1 MLAAIEGMITEL
13 RQIGVPVSLAE
24 RIEAVRGL
32 EHLPL
37 ADRDTVRSALR
48 AVLIKNH
55 DHELVF
61 DTLFDLYFAVSPGSV
76 PATSIDGT
84 VPGHSPDGTGAGP
97 VGGGPESF
105 GGMDDAAL
113 TDLLVMAL
121 REGNDVL
128 MRAIAALFVDRHAGI
143 VPGRPVGGSYY
154 VFRTL
159 RAVDTDRLLVRLTED
174 GADGLLRWLAAEE
187 RAARVVRFR
196 QAVEAQVRQRL
207 VEDRGAEAVARTLRR
222 PLPEDVDFLTSSRE
236 QIVAMRTVIEP
247 LTRKLAGRLAEK
259 RRHRQ
264 RGALDFRGTVR
275 KSLGTGGVPI
285 DPVFRKP
292 NPSKPELYV
301 LADISGSVATFA
313 AFTLQLTLALRA
325 QFSRVRSFVFVD
337 GVDEVTDVLQGAPDI
352 IEATRQ
358 INAAGSGVWLDGR
371 SDYGHAL
378 ESFWQQWGD
387 QMRRRTTVIVLGDA
401 RTNYHDPAEGAL
413 KGIGQRAG
421 HLFWLNPEPKAA
433 WNSGDS
439 VMAKYQPYC
448 DAVHECRNLRQL
460 RAFVETL
467 DLYSAHVRRGEPRT
481 ARGDGVSRDRAAR
494 IGRGNR
500 RAPGTHL
507 RSGRQRP
514 KPGTAAERSGS
525 HDAR

>member
-1 MLAAIEGMITEL
+1 VLAAIEGMITEL

-24 RIEAVRGL
+24 RIEAVRSL

-55 DHELVF
+55 DHELAF
-61 DTLFDLYFAVSPGSV
+61 DTLFDLYFAVSP
-76 PATSIDGT
+76 TKEIDGT

-97 VGGGPESF
+97 VGGGPGSF
-105 GGMDDAAL
+105 GTMDDAAL
-113 TDLLVMAL
+113 TDLLVLAL

-159 RAVDTDRLLVRLTED
+159 RAVDPDRLLARLAED
-174 GADGLLRWLAAEE
+174 GAADPGGAEGLLRRLAGEE
-187 RAARVVRFR
+187 REAQVARFR
-196 QAVEAQVRQRL
+196 QAVETQVRQRL
-207 VEDRGAEAVARTLRR
+207 VEDRGADAVARTLRR

-264 RGALDFRGTVR
+264 RGALDFRRTVR

-313 AFTLQLTLALRA
+313 AFTLQLTFALRS

-337 GVDEVTDVLQGAPDI
+337 GVDEVTDVLQRAPDI

-371 SDYGHAL
+371 SDYGHAF
-378 ESFWQQWGD
+378 ESFWRQWGD
-387 QMRRRTTVIVLGDA
+387 QVRRRTTVIVLGDA

-413 KGIGQRAG
+413 KSVGQRAG

-460 RAFVETL
+460 RTFVETL
-467 DLYSAHVRRGEPRT
+467 D
-481 ARGDGVSRDRAAR
+481 
-494 IGRGNR
+494 
-500 RAPGTHL
+500 
-507 RSGRQRP
+507 
-514 KPGTAAERSGS
+514 
-525 HDAR
+525 